1 MKYVYG
7 ARKLNETNADD
18 RSNTI
23 MRARSSSLDTT
34 VSRSI
39 IDSTLFSPLPLSLLP
54 LTSPPDVSLHRV
66 PSHHPSPSRLPGKT
80 GEEASCS
87 AQVNQA

>member
-39 IDSTLFSPLPLSLLP
+39 IDSTLFSPSLFFLSSLLSTCRYIACQVTTPPP
-54 LTSPPDVSLHRV
+54 LDSQGKQGRRRV
-66 PSHHPSPSRLPGKT
+66 AARK
-80 GEEASCS
+80 
-87 AQVNQA
+87 